1 MLDMGEPVLI
11 YDLAERMIRLSGRKP
26 GADIEIRISGVR
38 PGEKLVEELKALDE
52 AEAPSEH
59 PSIQRVSPI
68 PIDPEALERGVLE
81 LGHLAEELQTECCG
95 ERLRTMAAVDHN
107 GLAVSPD

>member
-1 MLDMGEPVLI
+1 M
-11 YDLAERMIRLSGRKP
+11 
-26 GADIEIRISGVR
+26 
-38 PGEKLVEELKALDE
+38 
-52 AEAPSEH
+52 
-59 PSIQRVSPI
+59 SPI